1 MNTNINMTKRLAR
14 VFGSTDG
21 TTPAEASRKSNV
33 QFVRGRAQLS
43 RVGTYEGAPDGHVL
57 SAREALANYGFDV
70 LEEAVEYGTA
80 LLLKEPNAAGNAISR
95 QRRSMGLTT
104 QQVARFTGLDNATM
118 EHIESS
124 SGRDRMTVQDLERV
138 AFKLGLDEAQI
149 AYQGLACDTAIGARL
164 KEMRSDNENTKL
176 SPTSVLTF
184 AEAASVI
191 RVQHRLMRSLG
202 VNSAQR
208 RKFEPDGYYG
218 NIHNLAWKV
227 GQELSEKARRILKL
241 GLAPVKSMRE
251 LVENTLCIPVIH
263 VELAQKTIAGATI
276 SVTDGDG
283 TWRGIVLNLKGD
295 NENPL
300 VRRATI
306 AHEMAHLLFDPEEY
320 LNKVRVDTYEGLASD
335 PSRAPDVADN
345 EHYRI
350 EQRANSFAISF
361 LAPMA
366 EMRDM
371 ARPPFPA
378 EDVSQVVSK
387 YGISVTAAS
396 YHVVNASHQSVD
408 PPWGVPP
415 DNGGDWKG
423 VENFAVDFFPIYSTP
438 ITRRGRFAG
447 LVVKACR
454 RGLISTESAAEYLC
468 CSANEFQSQSH
479 KIA

>member
-1 MNTNINMTKRLAR
+1 MTRRLAR
-14 VFGSTDG
+14 VFGVTGG
-21 TTPAEASRKSNV
+21 TTPEEASRESSAL
-33 QFVRGRAQLS
+33 FVRGRAQLS
-43 RVGTYEGAPDGHVL
+43 RVGTYEGAPEGHVL

-104 QQVARFTGLDNATM
+104 QQVASFAGLDNATM
-118 EHIESS
+118 EHIENS
-124 SGRDRMTVQDLERV
+124 SGRDQVTVQDLERV

-149 AYQGLACDTAIGARL
+149 AYHELVGDTAIGARL
-164 KEMRSDNENTKL
+164 KEMRSDNESTKL
-176 SPTSVLTF
+176 SPRSVLTF

-191 RVQHRLMRSLG
+191 RAQHRLMKSLE
-202 VNSAQR
+202 VSSAQR
-208 RKFEPDGYYG
+208 NEFEPDGYYG
-218 NIHNLAWKV
+218 SLENPAWRV
-227 GQELSEKARRILKL
+227 GQELSERARKIL
-241 GLAPVKSMRE
+241 GLGLDPVKSMRK
-251 LVENTLCIPVIH
+251 LVEDTLRIPLIQ
-263 VELAQKTIAGATI
+263 VELSQKTIAGATI
-276 SVTDGDG
+276 SVTDGDE

-295 NENPL
+295 NENAL

-306 AHEMAHLLFDPEEY
+306 AHEIAHLLFDPEEY
-320 LNKVRVDTYEGLASD
+320 LNKVRVDTYKGLESD
-335 PSRAPDVADN
+335 PSRIPFVANN
-345 EHYRI
+345 ENYRV

-361 LAPMA
+361 LAPMDKV
-366 EMRDM
+366 RDM
-371 ARPPFPA
+371 AQPPFPA
-378 EDVSQVVSK
+378 EDVSRVVSE

-396 YHVVNASHQSVD
+396 YHVVNASHQNAD
-408 PPWGVPP
+408 PPRGVPP
-415 DNGGDWKG
+415 DNGEDWKG

-468 CSANEFQSQSH
+468 CSADEFQSQSH